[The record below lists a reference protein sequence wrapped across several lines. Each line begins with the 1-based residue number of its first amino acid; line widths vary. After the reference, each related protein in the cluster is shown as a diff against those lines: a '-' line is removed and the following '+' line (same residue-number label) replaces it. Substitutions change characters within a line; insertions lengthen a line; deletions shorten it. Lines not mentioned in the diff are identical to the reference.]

1 MYRLTSKD
9 GCRIVPGV
17 MRADTKTRELVLHP
31 EEGHLVLLSW
41 GSSGHLRGRCTSWL
55 CQGKAGVG
63 PAHGLVAVG
72 PTHQQVFRVRLGQ
85 HPDVVLALV
94 LKLFQKEVI
103 IHTSNRISVVGF

>member
-31 EEGHLVLLSW
+31 EEGHLVLW
-41 GSSGHLRGRCTSWL
+41 GRSGYLRGRTSRL

-94 LKLFQKEVI
+94 LKLF
-103 IHTSNRISVVGF
+103 